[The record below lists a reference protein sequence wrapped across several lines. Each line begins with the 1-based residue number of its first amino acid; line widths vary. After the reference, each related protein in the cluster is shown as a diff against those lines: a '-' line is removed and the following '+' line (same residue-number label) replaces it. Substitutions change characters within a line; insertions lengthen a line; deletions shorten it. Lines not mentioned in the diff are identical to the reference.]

1 MWLWPIA
8 RNGAASSGRIWP
20 RICATCERRRWWL
33 SRPGARAN
41 GGMVSSPRRRLARAV
56 FHVVCG
62 YATRSALLMLSH
74 RINLLSAGRTYA
86 VAAVAL
92 ATICSAGAQI
102 RQARDAGAFRSDATL
117 VPATVVAH
125 RGSIVNGLASGAF
138 TLTEDGV
145 RQQVYSFSEED
156 APVSMGIVLDLSGS
170 MREVLSPAKEAL
182 RALMKDANPAD
193 EAFLNTVSTSPRAY
207 SGFTHDF
214 DEVLSRVAFE
224 KAGGDTALI
233 DTIYGSLHELR
244 SGIHARKA
252 LLVISDGMDNHSRY
266 SKQELLDRAVE
277 SDAQIY
283 TIAVD
288 NAPAFAKPMERMEER
303 RGLLFLDELAAK
315 TGGMSFVVR
324 GQTDI
329 LAAAARIG

>member
-1 MWLWPIA
+1 M
-8 RNGAASSGRIWP
+8 S
-20 RICATCERRRWWL
+20 
-33 SRPGARAN
+33 
-41 GGMVSSPRRRLARAV
+41 AV
-56 FHVVCG
+56 
-62 YATRSALLMLSH
+62 T
-74 RINLLSAGRTYA
+74 A
-86 VAAVAL
+86 VAMA
-92 ATICSAGAQI
+92 ATWFASAQT
-102 RQARDAGAFRSDATL
+102 RQASNATAFRADATL
-117 VPATVVAH
+117 VLVPVTVVDR
-125 RGSIVNGLASGAF
+125 RGAIVNGLASGAF

-145 RQQVYSFSEED
+145 RQQVHSFAEEEV
-156 APVSMGIVLDLSGS
+156 PVSLGIVLDLSGS
-170 MREVLSPAKEAL
+170 MRGVLGEAKESL

-193 EAFLNTVSTSPRAY
+193 EAFLNTVSTRPREY
-207 SGFTHDF
+207 SRFTGDF

-233 DTIYGSLHELR
+233 DTIYGSLHELH
-244 SGIHARKA
+244 SGIHTRKA

-288 NAPAFAKPMERMEER
+288 GAPAFAKPMLRMEER

-315 TGGMSFVVR
+315 TGGMSFIVR

-329 LAAAARIG
+329 PAAAARIGRALRDQYTIGFLPRGDGRGGQWRRIKVKVEGSGLRAYTRTGYRLE

>member
-1 MWLWPIA
+1 M
-8 RNGAASSGRIWP
+8 R
-20 RICATCERRRWWL
+20 
-33 SRPGARAN
+33 
-41 GGMVSSPRRRLARAV
+41 
-56 FHVVCG
+56 
-62 YATRSALLMLSH
+62 SH
-74 RINLLSAGRTYA
+74 RINLLSAGRTFA

-92 ATICSAGAQI
+92 AATCSAGAQT
-102 RQARDAGAFRSDATL
+102 RPARGAAAFRTDSTL
-117 VPATVVAH
+117 VLVPVTVVDH
-125 RGSIVNGLASGAF
+125 RGAIVNGLASEAF

-145 RQQVYSFSEED
+145 RQQVHSFSEED

-170 MREVLSPAKEAL
+170 MRGVLSPAKEAL

-193 EAFLNTVSTSPRAY
+193 EAFLNTVSTRPREY

-252 LLVISDGMDNHSRY
+252 LLIISDGMDNHSRY
-266 SKQELLDRAVE
+266 SRDELLDRAVE

-288 NAPAFAKPMERMEER
+288 NAPAFAKPMARMEER

-315 TGGMSFVVR
+315 TGGLSFVVR

-329 LAAAARIG
+329 LAAAARIGRALRDQYTIGFVPRGEGRGGQWRRIKVKVEGSGLRAYARTGYRLESR